1 MQERLIQS
9 PRKHYEQPQII
20 VHGEI
25 ATMTESVTKNINF
38 DGGGPNSNNKT

>member
-25 ATMTESVTKNINF
+25 ATMTEANI
-38 DGGGPNSNNKT
+38 GPNTNTDSTMSINKT

>member
-25 ATMTESVTKNINF
+25 GAITTAT
-38 DGGGPNSNNKT
+38 SNGHGSDNAVMSNKS

>member
-25 ATMTESVTKNINF
+25 GAITTATSNGHGIDNTSK
-38 DGGGPNSNNKT
+38 PNRS

>member
-1 MQERLIQS
+1 MQERLSQP

-25 ATMTESVTKNINF
+25 GDMTKAVINMGNP
-38 DGGGPNSNNKT
+38 DGPAGGNMDRS

>member
-25 ATMTESVTKNINF
+25 ATMTEHVTMTNPGG
-38 DGGGPNSNNKT
+38 DGGPGNDKT